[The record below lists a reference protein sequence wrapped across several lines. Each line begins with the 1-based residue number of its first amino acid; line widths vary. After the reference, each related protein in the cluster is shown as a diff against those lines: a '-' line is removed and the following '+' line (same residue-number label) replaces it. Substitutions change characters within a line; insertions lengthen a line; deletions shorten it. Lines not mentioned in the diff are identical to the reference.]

1 MDGDRD
7 RSDLKSERPN
17 DRPDPKPLDR
27 VERHIKRR
35 LFEGFIVLVPL
46 LVTFLVLRVVIDYV
60 DRIFIGDEG
69 GLLTRWLGEDTPLNF
84 PGIGFL
90 FAIVLLYL
98 IGVLVSGKA
107 GQRAVSW
114 QNAVLTRVPVVKG
127 IYGLAKQAADAMSSP
142 MGSEYRRVVFVEWP
156 RPGFLALGFVTSNSR
171 HPLDPNSETLLV
183 VYIPTVPNPTSGNL
197 AFIRESEVI
206 ETNITMEEAMKI
218 VFSGG
223 TVLPDGLGTVNR
235 VNAPQLPPNVK
246 A

>member
-7 RSDLKSERPN
+7 RAGYRSERLN
-17 DRPDPKPLDR
+17 NRPEPKPLDK

-69 GLLTRWLGEDTPLNF
+69 GLLTRWLGDDTPLNF
-84 PGIGFL
+84 PGVGFL

-98 IGVLVSGKA
+98 IGVLVAGRAGK
-107 GQRAVSW
+107 RAVSW
-114 QNAVLTRVPVVKG
+114 QNAVLTRVPVVRG

-142 MGSEYRRVVFVEWP
+142 ISSEYRRVVFVEWP

-171 HPLDPNSETLLV
+171 HPVDPNGETLLV

-197 AFIRESEVI
+197 AFIPESEVI
-206 ETNITMEEAMKI
+206 ETELTMEEAMKI

-223 TVLPDGLGTVNR
+223 TVLPDKLIAVNR
-235 VNAPQLPPNVK
+235 DNVPQLPPNVNL
-246 A
+246 